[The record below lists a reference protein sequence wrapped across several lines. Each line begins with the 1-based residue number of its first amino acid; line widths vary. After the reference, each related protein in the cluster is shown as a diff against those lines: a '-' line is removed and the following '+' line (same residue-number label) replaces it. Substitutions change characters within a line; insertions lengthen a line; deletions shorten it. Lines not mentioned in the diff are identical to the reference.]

1 MSIPK
6 IITVNHCLTYHFKV
20 KSDFDIDND
29 NAITAL
35 LSNGTPEKV
44 VDNKPVVVRD
54 DDKVRDF
61 NYEG

>member
-1 MSIPK
+1 MILPK
-6 IITVNHCLTYHFKV
+6 IITIDHCLTYHFKV

-29 NAITAL
+29 NAVTAL

-44 VDNKPVVVRD
+44 IDNKPVVVKD
-54 DDKVRDF
+54 DNKVRDF